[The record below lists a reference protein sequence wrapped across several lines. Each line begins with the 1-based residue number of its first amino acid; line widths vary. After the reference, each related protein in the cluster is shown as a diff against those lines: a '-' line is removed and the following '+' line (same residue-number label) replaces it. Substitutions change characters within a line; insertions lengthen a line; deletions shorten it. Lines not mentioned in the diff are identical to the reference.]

1 MEMKEGRGKKERR
14 RMERRGGN
22 EGEQGRN
29 RCAPIS
35 FQKSAPMIGGGE
47 VLPAPLVSWIAIS
60 IQHDVNYFISLL
72 EPKTVTTVLIFSPP
86 THRDNPR

>member
-1 MEMKEGRGKKERR
+1 MRTHKFSKVG
-14 RMERRGGN
+14 
-22 EGEQGRN
+22 
-29 RCAPIS
+29 AYDW
-35 FQKSAPMIGGGE
+35 GGE